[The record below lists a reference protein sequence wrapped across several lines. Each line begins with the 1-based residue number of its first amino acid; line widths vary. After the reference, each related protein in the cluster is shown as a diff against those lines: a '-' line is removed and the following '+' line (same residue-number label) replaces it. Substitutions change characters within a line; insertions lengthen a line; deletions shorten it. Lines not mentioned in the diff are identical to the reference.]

1 MPVIRVINS
10 EKSSRLLEKYNKLSL
25 IIDTRTDRATLIE
38 ELKAI
43 YGLKVLR
50 VNVLHTS
57 KGEKKAIVTLDKS
70 HTPDEIATKFGL
82 MV

>member
-1 MPVIRVINS
+1 MPIIRVVNS
-10 EKSSRLLEKYNKLSL
+10 EKSSMLLERNNKLTL
-25 IIDTRTDRATLIE
+25 IIDSRTDRATLIE

-43 YGLKVLR
+43 YGLKVLK

-57 KGEKKAIVTLDKS
+57 KGEKKAMVTLDKS

-82 MV
+82 VV